1 MFPRLG
7 ALRGVWERLRQ
18 KGDAERLQ
26 PLVLV
31 GSLATSQRTYSDL
44 SSVPRISHSHMQAD
58 GAYGTSTEDQLTWT
72 ISYRAVSVALV
83 LPLHHAYLL
92 LRLLIGHT
100 ARFQQGCTFQSSR
113 AVSAQ
118 GGCGTAA
125 NVH

>member
-44 SSVPRISHSHMQAD
+44 SSVPSH
-58 GAYGTSTEDQLTWT
+58 
-72 ISYRAVSVALV
+72 
-83 LPLHHAYLL
+83 
-92 LRLLIGHT
+92 
-100 ARFQQGCTFQSSR
+100 
-113 AVSAQ
+113 
-118 GGCGTAA
+118 
-125 NVH
+125 